1 MNAYPDTSFLCALY
15 REQDNSKTADAHRK
29 TMTEPLPVTSLV
41 LFEFRQSVRFQT
53 WLHRKEAAKGYGEKE
68 GAKMLADLQS
78 DIDSGLVEIIPA
90 DWAKVHSRAEQ
101 LSAQHTGKTG
111 RRAFDI
117 LHVATALE
125 LEAKQ
130 FLSFDGGQSA
140 LAKAVGLKVKP

>member
-1 MNAYPDTSFLCALY
+1 MTAYPDTSFLCALY
-15 REQDNSKTADAHRK
+15 RRQDNTVQALALRAKIPEA
-29 TMTEPLPVTSLV
+29 LPVTSLV

-53 WLHRKEAAKGYGEKE
+53 WLHRQDAAKGYGERE
-68 GAKMLADLQS
+68 GTKMLADLQS
-78 DIDSGLVEIIPA
+78 DLDAGLVEIIPA

-117 LHVATALE
+117 LHVATAVE
-125 LEAKQ
+125 LEAKH
-130 FLSFDGGQSA
+130 FLTFDGGQSA